1 MRGHFVVGSFQAFVE
16 PNIYADKSSLVLEWL
31 LQIGM
36 DKSTFSIREVAKD
49 TGVSLGLVQMVFG
62 YLIMHG
68 YLHAEGIR
76 TAKTFS
82 NKKPQLL
89 LSSWLEHYSII
100 KKCKMRTY
108 HTGLQDRAEVMAV
121 LKKSSLRQKTALALH
136 SAAEALGCQ
145 NTNLSTVELYLL
157 EPPLRPLIEQL
168 LQLEPQ
174 ERGYEVLLIEPYY
187 KSMLYTHLSS
197 QNGALLCAS
206 PLLTFIDL
214 YHFPLRGREQAE
226 FLAERIASL
235 KRVYRKP

>member
-16 PNIYADKSSLVLEWL
+16 PNIYADRSSLVLEWL
-31 LQIGM
+31 LQTGI
-36 DKSTFSIREVAKD
+36 KKQNFSIREVAKD
-49 TGVSLGLVQMVFG
+49 TSVSLGLVQMVFG
-62 YLIMHG
+62 FLIMHG

-100 KKCKMRTY
+100 KKCRLRTY
-108 HTGLQDRAEVMAV
+108 RTGLQDRTEVMAV
-121 LKKSSLRQKTALALH
+121 LKKSRLKQKTALALH

-145 NTNLSTVELYLL
+145 NTNLSTIELYLL
-157 EPPLRPLIEQL
+157 EPPVRSQIEEL

-187 KSMLYTHLSS
+187 KSMLNAHISMQS
-197 QNGALLCAS
+197 GPLLCAS
-206 PLLTFIDL
+206 PLLTFLDL

-226 FLAERIASL
+226 FLAERVASL
-235 KRVYRKP
+235 KRIYKRG

>member
-1 MRGHFVVGSFQAFVE
+1 MTKHFVIGSFQALVE
-16 PNIYADKSSLVLEWL
+16 PNIYADKSSLILAWL
-31 LQIGM
+31 LQVGFERQN
-36 DKSTFSIREVAKD
+36 FSIREVAKE

-62 YLIMHG
+62 FLIMHG

-100 KKCKMRTY
+100 KKCRLRTY
-108 HTGLQDRAEVMAV
+108 RTGLQNRAEVMAV
-121 LKKSSLRQKTALALH
+121 LKESSLKQKTVLALH
-136 SAAEALGCQ
+136 SAAEALGCS
-145 NTNLSTVELYLL
+145 NTNLATVELYLL
-157 EPPLRPLIEQL
+157 EPPLRPQIEEL

-187 KSMLYTHLSS
+187 KGLLHAHMSLQTNS
-197 QNGALLCAS
+197 LLCAS

-214 YHFPLRGREQAE
+214 FHFPLRGRE
-226 FLAERIASL
+226 
-235 KRVYRKP
+235 